1 MPLRAPPRSN
11 PRNIEQQATCFRAG
25 DHHCRVSVDENERAR
40 AASEISVWD
49 RIGSTVLRSLA
60 PRDGEVGAIYGLI
73 LVGSLMAAESYKQE
87 SHLDVL
93 LSVAITLVVYWLA
106 HAYSL
111 VLGRR
116 IERSEVLSLRSL
128 YDGARDS
135 ASVLQGALVPLLAL
149 LVAWGA
155 GAAPQTS
162 IDIALWS
169 AVATLVCLELIAGL
183 RAKVRPLELA
193 LSCCVGAAIGAVVL
207 ALKVL
212 LH

>member
-1 MPLRAPPRSN
+1 MSV
-11 PRNIEQQATCFRAG
+11 EQ
-25 DHHCRVSVDENERAR
+25 NEREEP
-40 AASEISVWD
+40 ASGTSIWD

-93 LSVAITLVVYWLA
+93 LSVAITLLVYWLA

-111 VLGRR
+111 ALGRR
-116 IERSEVLSLRSL
+116 IERSEVLSLHSL
-128 YDGARDS
+128 YDGGRDS
-135 ASVLQGALVPLLAL
+135 ASVLQGALVPLLTL

-155 GAAPQTS
+155 GVASQTS

-183 RAKVRPLELA
+183 RAKERPLELA
-193 LSCCVGAAIGAVVL
+193 LSCCVGAGIGAAVL

>member
-1 MPLRAPPRSN
+1 MN
-11 PRNIEQQATCFRAG
+11 VE
-25 DHHCRVSVDENERAR
+25 ENERDAP
-40 AASEISVWD
+40 ASQVSIWD
-49 RIGSTVLRSLA
+49 RIGSTALRSLA

-73 LVGSLMAAESYKQE
+73 LVGSLMAAESYKKE

-111 VLGRR
+111 ALGRR
-116 IERSEVLSLRSL
+116 IERSEVLSLHAL
-128 YDGARDS
+128 YDGGRDS

-149 LVAWGA
+149 LLAWGA
-155 GAAPQTS
+155 GAASQTS

-183 RAKVRPLELA
+183 RAKEGPLELA
-193 LSCCVGAAIGAVVL
+193 LSCCVGVGIGAAVL
-207 ALKVL
+207 ALKAL